1 MLWCF
6 DVSLFKSLMAALRC
20 SPVVLVEL
28 WSQARAVWEDAIGKP
43 ENMDKRVP
51 LFIIL
56 DEAHNFI
63 PDEPR
68 SRSETALREQF
79 RTIASEGRKFGL
91 FLVLARTGPDECL
104 YLQMLLEHLED
115 ELDFPAVPVDSADGG
130 RTKAKVVGQKF
141 NLTLVIFIPYYA
153 PCQCFS
159 PGGTKIIAPGPTLI
173 CSFSVATIPLPLVTI
188 SICS

>member
-68 SRSETALREQF
+68 SRSETALESNSAQ
-79 RTIASEGRKFGL
+79 L
-91 FLVLARTGPDECL
+91 
-104 YLQMLLEHLED
+104 LQ
-115 ELDFPAVPVDSADGG
+115 
-130 RTKAKVVGQKF
+130 KAE
-141 NLTLVIFIPYYA
+141 NLG
-153 PCQCFS
+153 CF
-159 PGGTKIIAPGPTLI
+159 
-173 CSFSVATIPLPLVTI
+173 
-188 SICS
+188 